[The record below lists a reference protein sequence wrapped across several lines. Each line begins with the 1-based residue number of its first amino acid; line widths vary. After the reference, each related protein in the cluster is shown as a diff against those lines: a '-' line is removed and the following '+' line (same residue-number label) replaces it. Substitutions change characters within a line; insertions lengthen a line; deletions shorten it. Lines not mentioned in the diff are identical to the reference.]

1 MELGNDYWRRGGNL
15 GGSVDLVLASGSPRR
30 RELLHS
36 LGWSFRIDVPD
47 ICEDLLPG
55 EGPEEAAR
63 RLSRAKAAEA
73 ASRNPGALVVA
84 ADTLVAVGGV
94 ILGKP
99 SCRGE
104 SLKMLRMLNGEV
116 HSVFTGV
123 ALRRGEEERFAVEET
138 GVEFRPLSEES
149 MQRYVESGEGDDKA
163 GAYAIQ
169 GRGALL
175 VSSLRGDYFNVVG
188 LPLCRLSRLL
198 EEFGYSLAEQW
209 RNSR

>member
-1 MELGNDYWRRGGNL
+1 M
-15 GGSVDLVLASGSPRR
+15 GGSVNLVLASGSPRR

-55 EGPEEAAR
+55 EGPEEVAR

-73 ASRNPGALVVA
+73 AARNPGALVVA
-84 ADTLVAVGGV
+84 ADTLVAAGGV

-99 SCRGE
+99 SCREE
-104 SLKMLRMLNGEV
+104 SLRMLRMLSGAV

-138 GVEFRPLSEES
+138 RVEFRPLSEES
-149 MQRYVESGEGDDKA
+149 MKLYVESGEGDDKA

-175 VSSLRGDYFNVVG
+175 VSSLHGDYFNVVG

-198 EEFGYSLAEQW
+198 EEFGCSLADQW
-209 RNSR
+209 RNS

>member
-1 MELGNDYWRRGGNL
+1 M

-47 ICEDLLPG
+47 IREELLPG
-55 EGPEEAAR
+55 EAPEHAAY
-63 RLSRAKAAEA
+63 RLSREKARA
-73 ASRNPGALVVA
+73 AGTRNPDSLVVA
-84 ADTLVAVGGV
+84 ADTLVAIGGN

-99 SCRGE
+99 SSRDE
-104 SLKMLRMLNGEV
+104 SLRMMRTLSGAV

-123 ALRRGEEERFAVEET
+123 TLRRGEDERCAVEET
-138 GVEFRPLSEES
+138 LVEFRSLSEEA
-149 MQRYVESGEGDDKA
+149 MKLYVDSGEGDDKA

-198 EEFGYSLAEQW
+198 EDFGCTLADQW
-209 RNSR
+209 RNSL